1 MQTFQV
7 YKFFETINNFYFY
20 VISHVDDENIVLT
33 QFEHT
38 SANKPNVSMYKY
50 LNYVVGWD
58 NISIEKCDTIK
69 AVDIINNSL
78 DSDDKCMN
86 ISTSYES
93 FIIEKKPKRENCQK
107 KKLLKKKNYLNKKQ
121 INDVFKLIL
130 LILNWICNK

>member
-7 YKFFETINNFYFY
+7 YKIFETINNFYFY

-38 SANKPNVSMYKY
+38 AANKPKLAMYKY
-50 LNYVVGWD
+50 LNDVVGWD
-58 NISIEKCDTIK
+58 SISIEKCDTIK

-78 DSDDKCMN
+78 VSDDKCMN

-93 FIIEKKPKRENCQK
+93 FIIEKKPKEKKPPKEKIVKEKKIPKQK
-107 KKLLKKKNYLNKKQ
+107 ANKSCVQ
-121 INDVFKLIL
+121 INTVNTELDMQ
-130 LILNWICNK
+130 